1 MKWER
6 EQIEGRN
13 PVREALRAG
22 VKLDRLVLA
31 KGSGRSLQDIVEL
44 AAAAGTPIEWKDREW
59 LDRRSRTRAHQGVM
73 GWREPVEYL
82 ELPDLLDEARQ
93 SSRAPL
99 LVILDGIQDP
109 HNLGS
114 ILRTAEAV
122 GAQGIVIPKRRAVG
136 LTATVAKVSAGA
148 VEYVPVAQ
156 VTNLSRAIAA
166 VKEAGFW
173 VVGADMDGEM
183 VHFEADLTG
192 PLALVIGGEGKG
204 LARLTRET
212 CDLTVRL
219 PMYGSINSLNAAV
232 AAAVMMYEVVRQR
245 AQAEA

>member
-156 VTNLSRAIAA
+156 VTNLSRAIAG

>member
-192 PLALVIGGEGKG
+192 SLALVIGGEGKG

>member
-1 MKWER
+1 
-6 EQIEGRN
+6 
-13 PVREALRAG
+13 
-22 VKLDRLVLA
+22 
-31 KGSGRSLQDIVEL
+31 
-44 AAAAGTPIEWKDREW
+44 
-59 LDRRSRTRAHQGVM
+59 
-73 GWREPVEYL
+73 
-82 ELPDLLDEARQ
+82 
-93 SSRAPL
+93 
-99 LVILDGIQDP
+99 
-109 HNLGS
+109 
-114 ILRTAEAV
+114 
-122 GAQGIVIPKRRAVG
+122 
-136 LTATVAKVSAGA
+136 VAKVSAGA